1 MERNNQD
8 VTSLFTLYPQNAVV
22 KTDIYIYPLHLSNV
36 EKRISRLFALSPTLF
51 NSYLASWNYKMRS
64 RYARPY

>member
-22 KTDIYIYPLHLSNV
+22 KTDIYISTALIQCGKENFKIVCSLSY
-36 EKRISRLFALSPTLF
+36 TL
-51 NSYLASWNYKMRS
+51 
-64 RYARPY
+64 